1 MCNGKIKEAKLLRD
15 KVNLNEISNDKPGYY
30 KWWAREE
37 DIIELFKGLKFNF
50 LDYKNFIEKRD
61 NWYCIYVGV
70 AIMESI
76 KDRINWHINDKHTES
91 AVRSG
96 WLSTFRKSIASVI
109 AKNQYDK
116 ETTNDFIDK
125 LKVEYFEI
133 DFSIKSK
140 EAKEEIRAI
149 ETNLINKH
157 LCLLNI
163 KDNYHN
169 KATDIKKEL
178 RRLRKETKKL
188 IK

>member
-30 KWWAREE
+30 KWWAKEE
-37 DIIELFKGLKFNF
+37 DIIELFKGLKFDF
-50 LDYKNFIEKRD
+50 LDYKNFIEKRN

-70 AIMESI
+70 AIKESI
-76 KDRINWHINDKHTES
+76 RDRINWHINDKHTES

-96 WLSTFRKSIASVI
+96 WLSTLRKSIASII

-133 DFSIKSK
+133 DFSIKSE
-140 EAKEEIRAI
+140 EAKKEIGVI
-149 ETNLINKH
+149 ENNLINKY
-157 LCLLNI
+157 LRLLNI

-178 RRLRKETKKL
+178 RRLRKEAKKR
-188 IK
+188 